1 MSRNPNTVANN
12 EQDADHDEQP
22 SARHRQ
28 EACAQD
34 APGRQY
40 PADYT
45 RHPVTLL
52 CRMHR
57 VYPKREQR
65 HGETA
70 RGDPERLGE
79 SQLSIVVVD

>member
-1 MSRNPNTVANN
+1 
-12 EQDADHDEQP
+12 
-22 SARHRQ
+22 
-28 EACAQD
+28 
-34 APGRQY
+34 
-40 PADYT
+40 
-45 RHPVTLL
+45 
-52 CRMHR
+52 MHR